1 MTIVIAGGSG
11 YIGTQLSKK
20 LLSLGH
26 RVVVIDVRGPSFTHS
41 ELFFIQCDIST
52 QPLPYDVLEKTDA
65 VINLAGRTIAT
76 PWNKTVMEEIRMSR
90 IQSTQHIVETIKNTK
105 NKPACFICASAI
117 GFYGDTNNEECDEKC
132 PRGEGFLADV
142 VSEWEAVAQEATV
155 YGVRTVCVRTAP
167 VLGHGGFL
175 VQMTKTAR
183 FGFLLKLSKKDFW
196 MSWIHED
203 DIIATYLFALE
214 TSTVQG
220 VFNASAPE
228 SLPHSVFMK
237 TLGSVLRKKVIGTVP
252 AFIAKKIFGAFFDE
266 ITKSQRIVPKRLIDK
281 GFVFTYPSLREAL
294 VSIYKNKK

>member
-11 YIGTQLSKK
+11 YIGTALSKK

-26 RVVVIDVRGPSFTHS
+26 RVVVVDVHSPVFTHS

-65 VINLAGRTIAT
+65 VINLAGRTVAT
-76 PWNKTVMEEIRMSR
+76 KWTPKVKEEIRTSR
-90 IQSTQHIVETIKNTK
+90 VESTKNIVETIKNTQ
-105 NKPACFICASAI
+105 NKPSCFICASAT
-117 GFYGDTNNEECDEKC
+117 GFYGDTGSEECDEKC
-132 PRGEGFLADV
+132 NRGVGFLADV
-142 VSEWEAVAQEATV
+142 VSEWEAVAKEATT

-175 VQMTKTAR
+175 SELTKTAR
-183 FGFLLKLSKKDFW
+183 FGFLLKLKKQDFW
-196 MSWIHED
+196 MSWIHEE

-228 SLPHSVFMK
+228 ALPHSYFMK
-237 TLGSVLRKKVIGTVP
+237 ILGKIIHRRVIGALPSFV
-252 AFIAKKIFGAFFDE
+252 AKNLFGQFFEE
-266 ITKSQRIVPKRLIDK
+266 ITKSQRIAPQRLIDK
-281 GFVFTYPSLREAL
+281 GFTFSYPTLKEAL
-294 VSIYKNKK
+294 KEIYKK